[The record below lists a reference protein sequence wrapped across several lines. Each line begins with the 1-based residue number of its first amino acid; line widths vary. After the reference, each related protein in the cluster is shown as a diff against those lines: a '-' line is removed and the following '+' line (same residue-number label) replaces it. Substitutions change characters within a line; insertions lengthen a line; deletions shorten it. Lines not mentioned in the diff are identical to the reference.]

1 MEADIHNKLKVP
13 ELSSFKW
20 FFFVIVF
27 SRETMHILNRYNVF
41 TSNCV
46 WKKKFWKNKCREM
59 WLWHSLHR
67 NECICGFVVDEK
79 KILHNNDESEYSL
92 CNALLITESM
102 NSWTTVNYQTSKAKL
117 LKIHHLKS
125 ETFSLINKHR
135 YLHLFKTF
143 NVNYAFEYWT
153 FIHTRQFNKL
163 IVHPKNEHLLK
174 IYSPL
179 GDPRCK

>member
-13 ELSSFKW
+13 ELSSLKW
-20 FFFVIVF
+20 FFFVRVF

-46 WKKKFWKNKCREM
+46 WKKNVLKINAEKCDYGTAYTKM
-59 WLWHSLHR
+59 SAYVALLLM
-67 NECICGFVVDEK
+67 K
-79 KILHNNDESEYSL
+79 KENTSQNDESEYSL

-125 ETFSLINKHR
+125 ETFSSINKQIS
-135 YLHLFKTF
+135 
-143 NVNYAFEYWT
+143 AF
-153 FIHTRQFNKL
+153 
-163 IVHPKNEHLLK
+163 V
-174 IYSPL
+174 
-179 GDPRCK
+179 